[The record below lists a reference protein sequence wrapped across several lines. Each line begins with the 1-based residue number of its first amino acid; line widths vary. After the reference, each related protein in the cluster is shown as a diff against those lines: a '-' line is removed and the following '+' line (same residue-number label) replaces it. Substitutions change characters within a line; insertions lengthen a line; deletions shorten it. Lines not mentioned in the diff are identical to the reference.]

1 MYKPKNK
8 KVKTA
13 SPNKRLRGILI
24 AVIVVFLIIIFR
36 IGWLQFV
43 EGASLKEMMY
53 DQLITSE
60 ILTPK
65 RGSIYDSTGK
75 TLAISAQVDTVSVDP
90 RKFIQT
96 DEDGDVDEFKT
107 KAYREKIAK
116 SFSDI
121 FELDYEETL
130 NKIST
135 DSSFVVI
142 AKKVEKDKIDRLR
155 EWMEKEE
162 VYSGISIDED
172 TKRYYPYN
180 NLASSLIGFCNDDNQ
195 GSEGLEYYWNSTLTG
210 TDGKIVTS
218 QDALRDYIPDENQT
232 YIAPQNGSDLTLTI
246 DAKIQS
252 IAEKYLKQGCIENE
266 ASRGGNVI
274 IMDPNTGDILAMA
287 TYPDYN
293 LNDPYTPTHIDSK
306 EWNKMSSEDQT
317 NTLYSLYKNRAISD
331 TYEPGSVFKIITS
344 AVALEEDLATTDTAN
359 AYKCTGVYNVS
370 GVNIS
375 CSHGAVHGNLSLRQ
389 ALEKSCNAAFMQIGQ
404 KIGAKTLY
412 SYYDAFGFFDKTNF
426 ASVGEASS
434 NFWNLSD
441 VGPIE
446 LATMSFGQR
455 FNITPIQMITAVSAV
470 ANGGNLMQP
479 RIVKEIKDTS
489 TGAVQTVEPVTVRQ
503 VISKETSEKMLDML
517 ESVVTDGT
525 GKYAQV
531 KGYSIAGK
539 TGTSEPSPGAEDQ
552 GNVASFAAI
561 SPVESPQLV
570 VLVTIYGPQGDNN
583 DGSTVAAPIAAQILN
598 EVLPYMQVPTDS
610 TYSSNTE
617 KITLPDVTNKTVGEA
632 KKILEE
638 AGFTVSTNGSDED
651 VITEQMPRKGTSL
664 IENSIIKL
672 YTSEDETKVSV
683 TVPDLKMKTISQ
695 AKQLLKEKNLNIDIK
710 GSSGVILTQDPIS
723 GTSVE
728 EGSIITVTLQEQ

>member
-90 RKFIQT
+90 RKFVQT

-142 AKKVEKDKIDRLR
+142 AKKVEKDKIDRLK

-246 DAKIQS
+246 DANIQS

-344 AVALEEDLATTDTAN
+344 AVALEEDLATTDTSN

>member
-142 AKKVEKDKIDRLR
+142 AKKVEKDKIDRLK

-246 DAKIQS
+246 DANIQS

-359 AYKCTGVYNVS
+359 SYKCTGVYNVS

>member
-90 RKFIQT
+90 RKFVQT

-246 DAKIQS
+246 DANIQS

-331 TYEPGSVFKIITS
+331 TYEPGSVFKIMTS

>member
-13 SPNKRLRGILI
+13 STNKRLRGILI
-24 AVIVVFLIIIFR
+24 AVIIIFLIIIFR

-90 RKFIQT
+90 RKFVQT

-142 AKKVEKDKIDRLR
+142 AKKVEKDKIDRLK

-246 DAKIQS
+246 DANIQS

-370 GVNIS
+370 GINIS

-434 NFWNLSD
+434 NFWKLSD

-651 VITEQMPRKGTSL
+651 IITEQMPRKGTSL

>member
-65 RGSIYDSTGK
+65 RGTIYDSTGK

-90 RKFIQT
+90 RKFVQT

-142 AKKVEKDKIDRLR
+142 AKKVEKDKIDRLK

-246 DAKIQS
+246 DANIQS

-293 LNDPYTPTHIDSK
+293 LNAPYTPTHIDSK

-434 NFWNLSD
+434 NFWNSSD

>member
-246 DAKIQS
+246 DANIQS

>member
-65 RGSIYDSTGK
+65 RGTIYDSTGK

-210 TDGKIVTS
+210 TEGKIVTS

-246 DAKIQS
+246 DANIQS

>member
-1 MYKPKNK
+1 MNKPKNK

-90 RKFIQT
+90 RKFVQT

-246 DAKIQS
+246 DANIQS

-370 GVNIS
+370 GINIS

>member
-1 MYKPKNK
+1 MNKPKNK
-8 KVKTA
+8 KIKTA

-24 AVIVVFLIIIFR
+24 AVIIVFLIIIFR

-53 DQLITSE
+53 DQLVTSE
-60 ILTPK
+60 VLTPK
-65 RGSIYDSTGK
+65 RGTIYDSTGK
-75 TLAISAQVDTVSVDP
+75 TLAISAQVDTVSVNP
-90 RKFIQT
+90 KSFIQT
-96 DEDGDVDEFKT
+96 DDNGNVDEFKT

-121 FELDYEETL
+121 FELDYEDTL
-130 NKIST
+130 NKISS
-135 DSSFVVI
+135 DSTFVVI
-142 AKKVEKDKIDRLR
+142 AKKVEKDKIDRLK
-155 EWMEKEE
+155 EWMAKED

-195 GSEGLEYYWNSTLTG
+195 GSEGLEYYWNTTLTG

-246 DAKIQS
+246 DANIQS

-266 ASRGGNVI
+266 AERGGNVI
-274 IMDPNTGDILAMA
+274 IMDPNNGDILAMA

-306 EWNKMSSEDQT
+306 EWKKMSSEEQT

-370 GVNIS
+370 GINIS
-375 CSHGAVHGNLSLRQ
+375 CSHGAIHGNLSLRQ

-412 SYYDAFGFFDKTNF
+412 NYYDAFGFFDKTNF
-426 ASVGEASS
+426 ASVGESSS
-434 NFWNLSD
+434 NFWNLGD

-455 FNITPIQMITAVSAV
+455 FNITPLQMITAVSAV

-479 RIVKEIKDTS
+479 RIVKELKDTS
-489 TGAVQTVEPVTVRQ
+489 TGAVQTIEPVTVRQ

-525 GKYAQV
+525 GRYAQV

-570 VLVTIYGPQGDNN
+570 VLVTIYGPKGANN

-632 KKILEE
+632 KKILQE
-638 AGFTVSTNGSDED
+638 AGFTVSTNGANED
-651 VITEQMPRKGTSL
+651 VITEQVPKKGTSL
-664 IENSIIKL
+664 IEDSIIKL
-672 YTSEDETKVSV
+672 YTSDDETKVSV
-683 TVPDLKMKTISQ
+683 TVPDLKMKTLSQ

-710 GSSGVILTQDPIS
+710 GSYGVVLTKDPIS

>member
-13 SPNKRLRGILI
+13 STNKRLRGILI
-24 AVIVVFLIIIFR
+24 AVIIIFLIIIFR

-53 DQLITSE
+53 DQLVTSE
-60 ILTPK
+60 VLTPK
-65 RGSIYDSTGK
+65 RGTIYDSTGK
-75 TLAISAQVDTVSVDP
+75 TLAISAQVDTVSVNP
-90 RKFIQT
+90 KSFIQT
-96 DEDGDVDEFKT
+96 DENGDVDEFKT

-121 FELDYEETL
+121 FELDYEDTL
-130 NKIST
+130 NKISS
-135 DSSFVVI
+135 DSTFVVI
-142 AKKVEKDKIDRLR
+142 AKKVEKDKIDRLK
-155 EWMEKEE
+155 EWMKKEE

-195 GSEGLEYYWNSTLTG
+195 GSEGLEYYWNTTLTG

-232 YIAPQNGSDLTLTI
+232 YIAPQNGSDLALTI
-246 DAKIQS
+246 DANIQS

-266 ASRGGNVI
+266 AERGGNVI
-274 IMDPNTGDILAMA
+274 IMDPNNGDILAMA

-344 AVALEEDLATTDTAN
+344 AIALEEDLATTDTAN

-370 GVNIS
+370 GINIS

-389 ALEKSCNAAFMQIGQ
+389 ALQKSCNAAFMQIGQ
-404 KIGAKTLY
+404 KVGAKTLY
-412 SYYDAFGFFDKTNF
+412 NYYDAFGFFDKTNF

-434 NFWNLSD
+434 NFWSLSD

-489 TGAVQTVEPVTVRQ
+489 TGAVQTIEPVTVRQ

-525 GKYAQV
+525 GRYAQV

-570 VLVTIYGPQGDNN
+570 VLVTIYGPQGAND

-610 TYSSNTE
+610 TYSANTE
-617 KITLPDVTNKTVGEA
+617 KITLPDVTNKTVGKA

-638 AGFTVSTNGSDED
+638 AGFTVSTNGANED
-651 VITEQMPRKGTSL
+651 VITEQVPKKGTSL
-664 IENSIIKL
+664 IEGSVIKL
-672 YTSEDETKVSV
+672 YTSDDETKVSV
-683 TVPDLKMKTISQ
+683 TVPDLKMKTLSQ
-695 AKQLLKEKNLNIDIK
+695 AKQLLKEKNLNIDVK
-710 GSSGVILTQDPIS
+710 GSSGVILTQDPINE
-723 GTSVE
+723 TSVE
-728 EGSIITVTLQEQ
+728 EGSVITVTLQEQ

>member
-90 RKFIQT
+90 RKFVQT

-142 AKKVEKDKIDRLR
+142 AKKVEKDKIDRLK

-246 DAKIQS
+246 DANIQS

-359 AYKCTGVYNVS
+359 SYKCTGVYNVS

>member
-65 RGSIYDSTGK
+65 RGTIYDSTGK

-90 RKFIQT
+90 RKFVQT

-246 DAKIQS
+246 DANIQS

>member
-246 DAKIQS
+246 DANIQS

-370 GVNIS
+370 GINIS

-531 KGYSIAGK
+531 KGYSIGGK

-664 IENSIIKL
+664 IENSTIKL

>member
-90 RKFIQT
+90 RKFVQT

-246 DAKIQS
+246 DANIQS

-517 ESVVTDGT
+517 ESVVTDGA

>member
-65 RGSIYDSTGK
+65 RGTIYDSTGK

-142 AKKVEKDKIDRLR
+142 AKKVEKDKIDRLK

-246 DAKIQS
+246 DANIQS

-370 GVNIS
+370 GINIS

>member
-90 RKFIQT
+90 RKFVQT

-142 AKKVEKDKIDRLR
+142 AKKVEKDKIDRLK

-246 DAKIQS
+246 DANIQS

-317 NTLYSLYKNRAISD
+317 NALYSLYKNRAISD

-370 GVNIS
+370 GINIS

>member
-90 RKFIQT
+90 RKFVQT

-142 AKKVEKDKIDRLR
+142 AKKVEKDKIDRLK

-246 DAKIQS
+246 DANIQS

-359 AYKCTGVYNVS
+359 SYKCTGVYNVS

-617 KITLPDVTNKTVGEA
+617 KMTLPDVTNKTVGEA

>member
-90 RKFIQT
+90 RKFVQT

-142 AKKVEKDKIDRLR
+142 AKKVEKDKIDRLK

-246 DAKIQS
+246 DANIQS

>member
-53 DQLITSE
+53 DQLVTSE

-246 DAKIQS
+246 DANIQS

-664 IENSIIKL
+664 IENSTIKL

>member
-246 DAKIQS
+246 DANIQS

-370 GVNIS
+370 GINIS

>member
-65 RGSIYDSTGK
+65 RGTIYDSTGK

-90 RKFIQT
+90 RKFVQT

-142 AKKVEKDKIDRLR
+142 AKKVEKDKIDRLK

-246 DAKIQS
+246 DANIQS

-293 LNDPYTPTHIDSK
+293 LNAPYTPTHIDSK

>member
-65 RGSIYDSTGK
+65 RGTIYDSTGK

-90 RKFIQT
+90 REFVQT

-246 DAKIQS
+246 DANIQS

-370 GVNIS
+370 GINIS

-638 AGFTVSTNGSDED
+638 AGFTVSTNGSNED